1 MRSEVLAGAGGP
13 PRVPRRHD
21 WAALL
26 QRPDVGRAAV
36 HLVLGLYTL
45 LALFPIALILVN
57 SVKTRPAIF
66 ADPLALP
73 TLETLSFVGFQ
84 KVLSAT
90 NFALYFANS
99 LLVTLASLTLI
110 VLLGAMAAW
119 ALSEYDFRGRRFWAF
134 FIAIGIMIPIRLGT
148 VAILQLVVGLG
159 LVNTLA
165 ALVLVYTAQGLPLA
179 VMILSEFIRQV
190 PGELK
195 DAARCDGVGEFRIF
209 FQVILPLVRPA
220 IATVAVFTMI
230 PAWNDLWFPL
240 ILAPGDST
248 KTVTLGVQQFIGQY
262 VTDWNSVLAALSL
275 AVLPILALYAI
286 FSRQLIRGLTSGAVK

>member
-1 MRSEVLAGAGGP
+1 MHSEALTPRPVRAPSGGGTL
-13 PRVPRRHD
+13 
-21 WAALL
+21 WGWM
-26 QRPDVGRAAV
+26 QRPSVGRLSV
-36 HLVLGLYTL
+36 HLVLMAYTV
-45 LALFPIALILVN
+45 LALFPIVLIMIN
-57 SVKTRPAIF
+57 SVKTRAAIF
-66 ADPLALP
+66 DGPMALP
-73 TLETLSFVGFQ
+73 TMDTLSFIGFQ

-90 NFALYFANS
+90 NFALYFGNS
-99 LLVTLASLTLI
+99 LIVTLVSLVLI

-119 ALSEYDFRGRRFWAF
+119 ALSEYDFKGRRLVAL

-148 VAILQLVVGLG
+148 VAILQLMVSLG
-159 LVNTLA
+159 LVNTLT

-195 DAARCDGVGEFRIF
+195 DAARCDGVGEFKIF
-209 FQVILPLVRPA
+209 FQVILPLIRPA

-240 ILAPGDST
+240 ILAPGDTT

-275 AVLPILALYAI
+275 AVLPVLVLYAL